1 MTTSITLRGSVE
13 YHERFP
19 PANAKKGYV
28 ARIKG
33 KAPGALK
40 YEREFLGSEFTAVD
54 AADAGLYEVQTGLKK
69 GGFDRAHYLIL
80 PHPEHGLIR
89 SKALPDDAVTR
100 LAKLLDDHVPL
111 ADATEVTELYLPER
125 SDHYR
130 FTAVIRTKAGA
141 QKAAAAAETDDA
153 TATIRAAIAGMPP
166 AAAAKLLRAI
176 AKELTTPAATATPN
190 APEPVAEKT
199 A

>member
-1 MTTSITLRGSVE
+1 MTTSITLRGNIE

-54 AADAGLYEVQTGLKK
+54 ADDAGLYEVQTGLKK
-69 GGFDRAHYLIL
+69 GGAERAYYVIL

-89 SKALPDDAVTR
+89 SQNLQLPSAMACLT
-100 LAKLLDDHVPL
+100 KLLDDGVPITDAVEVTNL
-111 ADATEVTELYLPER
+111 RATE
-125 SDHYR
+125 SHWR
-130 FTAVIRTKAGA
+130 FTAVIRTKTAA
-141 QKAAAAAETDDA
+141 QKAADAAKTEDTA
-153 TATIRAAIAGMPP
+153 TAIRAAIAGMPP
-166 AAAAKLLRAI
+166 TAAAKLLRAV
-176 AKELTTPAATATPN
+176 AKEITAPAAPAMD